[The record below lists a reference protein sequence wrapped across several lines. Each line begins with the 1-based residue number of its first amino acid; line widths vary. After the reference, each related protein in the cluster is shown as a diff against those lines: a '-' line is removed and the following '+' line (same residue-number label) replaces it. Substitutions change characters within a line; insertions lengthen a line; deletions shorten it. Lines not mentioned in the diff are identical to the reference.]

1 MQEEVTQHTVAPCV
15 DAAMLR
21 WMLSW
26 KGGEIGALKT
36 SRKVQR
42 TKLDRQVPIYRS
54 FLYFIIKNKDPPS
67 HKSLTTRTIRAI
79 NVL

>member
-21 WMLSW
+21 RILSR

-36 SRKVQR
+36 SRKVQQ
-42 TKLDRQVPIYRS
+42 TKLDRIVKSRS
-54 FLYFIIKNKDPPS
+54 IVHSYI
-67 HKSLTTRTIRAI
+67 SL
-79 NVL
+79 

>member
-21 WMLSW
+21 RILSR

-36 SRKVQR
+36 SRKVRQ
-42 TKLDRQVPIYRS
+42 TKLDRIVKSRS
-54 FLYFIIKNKDPPS
+54 IVHSYI
-67 HKSLTTRTIRAI
+67 SL
-79 NVL
+79 